1 MKRILTALAW
11 AFTVIFILSAL
22 LMCVVSIVDMIS
34 ENEDEYL
41 RGGGR
46 HVVESVSPKLSEED

>member
-46 HVVESVSPKLSEED
+46 HVEESVSPKLSEED